1 MKKFSLGVT
10 VETLLNSMGHVI
22 ELDKTIQL
30 HIYAD
35 YGDMEDEI
43 FFHEGRLIM
52 HVTEGTVIHASVDDV
67 TKSVQVV
74 SAGDEGFFKLEF
86 ADFKPYTSDEQGV
99 IQCPLD
105 KVPFFEA
112 DWAMITG
119 KKPGGEVVERDV
131 ASVSPKLS

>member
-10 VETLLNSMGHVI
+10 VETLLKSVGHKV
-22 ELDKTIQL
+22 ELETTVQL

-35 YGDMEDEI
+35 YTGKDDEI
-43 FFHEGRLIM
+43 FFHEGRMIM
-52 HVTEGTVIHASVDDV
+52 HVTEGTVIHASVNDV
-67 TKSVQVV
+67 TKSVRIV
-74 SAGDEGFFKLEF
+74 SSGNEGFFKLEF

-99 IQCPLD
+99 IQCPVD

-119 KKPGGEVVERDV
+119 EKPGGKVVERDV